1 MHNENYETLTK
12 GWEIIS
18 EYDDENNSTNENEK

>member
-1 MHNENYETLTK
+1 MLNKDYAILTK
-12 GWEIIS
+12 VLEIIL